1 MRRILAALSLITTV
15 AFAVDQEQQTPY
27 DLIRP
32 VWPLVWDTSDAADG
46 GTVMSYS
53 QFEALVTTKGAVP
66 DVGTMPQDFEPNEN
80 VPDSTSQFYLDARN
94 MKIGHIRVNQAGYLP
109 NSTDPYQ
116 HFYYIDESGSCDV
129 KFSVTNAA
137 GTEEY
142 VTDGEFTSTSKTTK
156 SDWTI
161 IASYNAAT
169 DAAKERYKVSAT
181 GPEGTVC
188 EGFLGSYSLPEDERL
203 RIKVG
208 NEYSA
213 TFIVSEDVYSMV
225 RDAVFKFY
233 GINRSGDS
241 ESWFH
246 DPSHTLDGS
255 GSFTVGTAATAVSGF
270 TASAGDF
277 SGGWYDCGDHLK
289 ESQTMAYAF
298 IVAAVMSAANPDR
311 DEDHYAYNHAE
322 TVNTDGIPDILREAK
337 HGADFFLKSFRHAN
351 GIVDNMVVSVGNFGS
366 DHGWWGR
373 PEAQDGIPESVT
385 GRGGPHER
393 DLRLGELG
401 SNISSEI
408 AAGLAILSVTYA
420 EYDQDFADSCLIAA
434 KALYD
439 FAKNLMLGTGS
450 YGDGQYSYVYNT
462 VPAGWSSSAYN
473 GNNEAYDDLGLAAI
487 ALHYAT
493 YDPDNPDMTYLND
506 AVEDTEIGVEQE
518 STVGFWNGGW
528 FAYTRDGMR
537 KSSKNTSWANAYTFT
552 LYAFYKLLL
561 IDDETAASF
570 GIDSDTRLSYAEKVA
585 LMLATNIYSLLGNG
599 GGSISLPGLSG
610 TNTLTF
616 NELWYNMTTDQTWI
630 YNRYQAGNI
639 FEVLAYADVTKD
651 LEGVKL
657 PSKGVSE
664 WHSSEMKQLGINQL
678 NYMLGVNPWDVSF
691 LLGVGD
697 KNDAH
702 PHHRGAN
709 PEGKNMPGNAYTY
722 SPPVGALFGGVAP
735 DDENSWS
742 PSNHSWEDYL
752 LSETCIDGTAIF
764 LSAAAMATKS
774 VDLNAA
780 PSEITVE
787 IQYVGYDSAIVH
799 ITQDMRGQAM
809 ILYSTSENG
818 PFSSIAKDS
827 VASVDHQIILRGLTN
842 GTTYYFK
849 VVAINSRSENY
860 TTKWLVDSTY
870 TPYYFTTLASEAPSA
885 DIQNVKVC
893 NVTADSA
900 EIMWY
905 TPNGQYE
912 SKVYWDTVL
921 TTYDQMQWNTG
932 DTNADV
938 SGIPVSF
945 HYVKI
950 GGLQEKTTYYFVVES
965 NGSRRSVDDDGSP
978 LKFTTP
984 VMQYDF
990 EVRTYQYEFTGLDFV
1005 NLNVYNNEERSF
1017 DSLTLRL
1024 YVTALPEEVDECALM
1039 MDSDICQA
1047 YDAAGFN
1054 NPCEYDT
1061 EIRSNLRGAMP
1072 VRLDDTYDAATGK
1085 YDYYFPIDLGPTTI
1099 QSSSRL
1105 RIDVGFSLGLYQ
1117 NNACDPLRSTPAKRM
1132 DSTTGDWTW
1141 AKHTREED
1149 GADYDGMWIEDKDWG
1164 DTYQA
1169 PVNSFVVVYRKDQFV
1184 WGYSPSYSEMTTKV
1198 AKYELTVSFDEPFD
1212 VTSGSYVEID
1222 STTSTMYVTGV
1233 GSVSESGYITAIW
1246 VNGTALSASEL
1257 ALAAIYDSET
1267 GRYIFNIPV
1276 KLTIGTNKV
1285 DITIFA
1291 GPDPECSECQE
1302 NGGCA
1307 FVNRNYY
1314 INYSKGDRTASTL
1327 TLVHSD
1333 ETSVSSP
1340 AATDGSEQFY
1350 IVVRD
1355 KDNKSNKTVYAYIVN
1370 SRTGDSLQ
1378 VELTRTD
1385 SASGTFKSELITAKS
1400 TASASYP
1407 TISFYGGDTITVV
1420 YIDAEDEED
1429 ISSQSFYANPT
1440 HPVPVEA
1447 IVTADCSTK
1456 PEEITVT
1463 FSGSSFDK
1471 DITLDS
1477 ASFTFDSTSTNSSAV
1492 TIVMKPTS
1500 VDGTTATFT
1509 LDSSLVPTTGAP
1521 SGTAVF
1527 YMTEDGVVTTES
1539 ISLTDGMAPYLI
1551 SVTILENED
1560 HANEQDT
1567 LKIAFSE
1574 PVVLA
1579 SKTAWPLRITDG
1591 TNEISTDGLTVVSV
1605 SSSDNGKSWQYVI
1618 TGNDDGAVIKE
1629 GYLAEV
1635 YSTFS
1640 VSDVSMNSLS
1650 DCGVVTIAESVRPVP
1665 VDLARISDKTGD
1677 GQPDEIY
1684 LEFESVLRE
1693 KDMLDSF
1700 DVYWGV
1706 PATYHSF
1713 VMPSSGWDVDTVV
1726 GDLKLT
1732 PVVSKTDSACEDQ
1745 ITKYS
1750 NTTSVSV
1757 YCVLKEYACDTL
1769 ENDSIGCD
1777 SNTVLA
1783 ADSTDSLY
1791 VCGSK
1796 DSVTGYYYDT
1806 LEVCTYTLDTTG
1818 YDTTQSSYT
1827 VMRIE
1832 VPEGVYTGLTYGAN
1846 NGRGTVM
1853 PRKGEEGG
1861 FFDQS
1866 YTLNDDCPPI
1876 VSSATWSSRDLSS
1889 GQLDLLEVTYSEPLD
1904 SVEGNSY
1911 YLERRR
1917 SGVSGTYLTT
1927 SNIYGSPMNGTS
1939 LKTVTYMYYD
1949 ESDNAVWIGDSVR
1962 MISDEA
1968 KGYYKDEATLF
1979 PGEETPWV
1987 AVSGVVE
1994 KVKFKVKMLSSV
2006 TKRDKDVTPYGGQTI
2021 GDDEHW
2027 RLTIPTDNGEL
2038 LIASGKK
2045 KLDDVKKSSVISGY
2059 EHAGPV
2065 FKIEVTMPEVLDKTD
2080 LGEYKRSYSIGLE
2093 LKLYNNLGTYVNEMK
2108 YTFNLDDYLSYV
2120 SANSVLTLYLEWVA
2134 PEDAPYT
2141 LDSRQVGSGA
2151 FIGNFEFKAAA
2162 PYVAKVADEGD
2173 TKTAVKGKSSKTIT
2187 FGVRR

>member
-15 AFAVDQEQQTPY
+15 AFAVDQEQPTPY

-32 VWPLVWDTSDAADG
+32 VWPLVWDTSDVADG

-66 DVGTMPQDFEPNEN
+66 DVGTMPQDFEANTN
-80 VPDSTSQFYLDARN
+80 VPDSTSQVYLDARN

-109 NSTDPYQ
+109 NSSDPYQ
-116 HFYYIDESGSCDV
+116 HFYYVDEDGSCDET
-129 KFSVTNAA
+129 FSVVSA
-137 GTEEY
+137 
-142 VTDGEFTSTSKTTK
+142 DGETVHASGGTFTSTGKTTA

-169 DAAKERYKVSAT
+169 DAAKERYKVSTT
-181 GPEGTVC
+181 GPSGTIC
-188 EGFLGSYSLPEDERL
+188 EGFLASYGLPEEERL

-208 NEYSA
+208 DEYSA
-213 TFIVSEDVYSMV
+213 TFIISEEVYSMV
-225 RDAVFKFY
+225 RDAVLKFY
-233 GINRSGDS
+233 GINRSGNS

-246 DPSHTLDGS
+246 DPSHALDGS
-255 GSFTVGTAATAVSGF
+255 GSFVDINGSSVSGF
-270 TASAGDF
+270 SASAGDLA
-277 SGGWYDCGDHLK
+277 GGWYDCGDHLK

-298 IVAAVMSAANPDR
+298 MVVSVMAAANPDK
-311 DEDHYAYNHAE
+311 DDDHYAYNHAE
-322 TVNTDGIPDILREAK
+322 TVTTDGIPDILREAK
-337 HGADFFLKSFRHAN
+337 HGADFFLKSYRQAQ
-351 GIVDNMVVSVGNFGS
+351 GIIDNMVVSVGSYGA

-373 PEAQDGIPESVT
+373 PEAQDSIPSSVT

-408 AAGLAILSVTYA
+408 AAGLALLSVTYA
-420 EYDQDFADSCLIAA
+420 EYDQDFADSCLMVAEQ
-434 KALYD
+434 LYD
-439 FAKNLMLGTGS
+439 FAKNLILGTGS
-450 YGDGQYSYVYNT
+450 YGDGAYSYVYNT
-462 VPAGWSSSAYN
+462 VAAGWSSSAYN

-493 YDPDNPDMTYLND
+493 YDPDDPDMTYLND
-506 AVEDTEIGVEQE
+506 AVEDTDIGTEQE

-561 IDDETAASF
+561 PDDETAASF

-585 LMLATNIYSLLGNG
+585 LILATNIYALQ
-599 GGSISLPGLSG
+599 GSGSGTISLPGLSG
-610 TNTLTF
+610 TNTLTY
-616 NELWYNMTTDQTWI
+616 NELWFNMTTDQTWI

-651 LEGVKL
+651 LENVKL
-657 PSKGVSE
+657 PAKGVSA
-664 WHSSEMKQLGINQL
+664 WNSEAMQQLGINQL

-702 PHHRGAN
+702 PHHRGSN

-722 SPPVGALFGGVAP
+722 SPPIGALFGGNTP
-735 DDENSWS
+735 GDENSWV

-752 LSETCIDGTAIF
+752 LAETCIDGTAIF
-764 LSAAAMATKS
+764 LSAAAMAVKS
-774 VDLNAA
+774 QDKNAA

-799 ITQDMRGQAM
+799 ITQDVRGYAM
-809 ILYSTSENG
+809 ILYSTSETG
-818 PFSSIAKDS
+818 PFNSIAKDT
-827 VASVDHQIILRGLTN
+827 VASVDHTIILRGLTN

-849 VVAINSRSENY
+849 VVAINSKSENY
-860 TTKWLVDSTY
+860 ATKWLVDSTY
-870 TPYYFTTLASEAPSA
+870 TPYYFTTLASEAPDA

-950 GGLQEKTTYYFVVES
+950 GGLQEQTTYYFVVES
-965 NGSRRSVDDDGSP
+965 NGVRRSVDDDGSP

-990 EVRTYQYEFTGLDFV
+990 EVRTYQYDEGSGLDYL
-1005 NLNVYNNEERSF
+1005 NLNIYNNEDRSF

-1024 YVTALPEEVDECALM
+1024 YVTALPSEVSECALM
-1039 MDSDICQA
+1039 MDEEICQA

-1054 NPCEYDT
+1054 KSCETDT
-1061 EIRSNLRGAMP
+1061 EIRANLRGAMP

-1085 YDYYFPIDLGPTTI
+1085 YDYYFPIDLGSTTI
-1099 QSSSRL
+1099 QTSSRL
-1105 RIDVGFSLGLYQ
+1105 RLDVAFNKGLYQ
-1117 NNACDPLRSTPAKRM
+1117 NEQCDPLYTSPDKHM

-1141 AKHTREED
+1141 APHTRAED
-1149 GADYDGMWIEDKDWG
+1149 GADYDGMWFEDKDWG

-1169 PVNSFVVVYRKDQFV
+1169 PVNPYVVVYRKDQFV
-1184 WGYSPSYSEMTTKV
+1184 SGYSPSYSEMTTKV
-1198 AKYELTVSFDEPFD
+1198 ANYEMTVSFDSPFD
-1212 VTSGSYVEID
+1212 VTSGSYIEID
-1222 STTSTMYVTGV
+1222 STTSTMYVTGTAYI
-1233 GSVSESGYITAIW
+1233 SESGYVTAIW
-1246 VNGTALSASEL
+1246 VNGVALSSTEL
-1257 ALAAIYDSET
+1257 ATAAIYDDET
-1267 GRYIFNIPV
+1267 GRYILNIPV

-1291 GPDPECSECQE
+1291 GPDPDCSECQE

-1314 INYSKGDRTASTL
+1314 IQYSKGDRTASTL

-1355 KDNKSNKTVYAYIVN
+1355 KDNSTSKTVYAYIIN

-1429 ISSQSFYANPT
+1429 VSSQSFYADPT
-1440 HPVPVEA
+1440 HPVPTEA
-1447 IVTADCSTK
+1447 VVTADCSTT
-1456 PEEITVT
+1456 PEQITVT
-1463 FSGSSFDK
+1463 FSGSSFDD

-1500 VDGTTATFT
+1500 LDGTTAIFV

-1560 HANEQDT
+1560 HLIEQDT

-1579 SKTAWPLRITDG
+1579 SKSVWPLRITDG
-1591 TNEISTDGLTVVSV
+1591 ENDISTDGISIVSV
-1605 SSSDNGKSWQYVI
+1605 TTSDNGKSWQYVI
-1618 TGNDDGAVIKE
+1618 TGNDDGEIIKE
-1629 GYLAEV
+1629 GYYAEV
-1635 YSTFS
+1635 LSSFT
-1640 VSDVSMNSLS
+1640 VSDMSMNSLTN
-1650 DCGVVTIAESVRPVP
+1650 CGVVTIAESVRPVP
-1665 VDLARISDKTGD
+1665 IDLARITDETGD

-1684 LEFESVLRE
+1684 IEFESVLRT

-1700 DVYWGV
+1700 DVYWG
-1706 PATYHSF
+1706 PSGTYHAF
-1713 VMPSSGWDVDTVV
+1713 VMPDDGWDVDTVQ
-1726 GDLKLT
+1726 GELT
-1732 PVVSKTDSACEDQ
+1732 VVPVVTKTDSTPTIKTSTTTDSVISDTSWCVL
-1745 ITKYS
+1745 Y
-1750 NTTSVSV
+1750 TSVTDDSTGETTDSV
-1757 YCVLKEYACDTL
+1757 V
-1769 ENDSIGCD
+1769 
-1777 SNTVLA
+1777 VQA
-1783 ADSTDSLY
+1783 ADGSDSLY
-1791 VCGSK
+1791 NCGITTSA
-1796 DSVTGYYYDT
+1796 VTSTVYDT
-1806 LEVCTYTLDTTG
+1806 VWTYTLDTTG
-1818 YDTTQSSYT
+1818 YDTTQSEYT
-1827 VMRIE
+1827 VMRVE
-1832 VPEGVYTGLTYGAN
+1832 VPSGVYTGLTYGAN
-1846 NGRGTVM
+1846 NGRGTIM

-1866 YTLNDDCPPI
+1866 YTLNDNCPPI
-1876 VSSATWSSRDLSS
+1876 VASATWSSRDLSS

-1904 SVEGNSY
+1904 SVEGNEY

-1917 SGVSGTYLTT
+1917 SGVSGTYLKAG
-1927 SNIYGSPMNGTS
+1927 NIYGSPMNGTS
-1939 LKTVTYMYYD
+1939 LQTVTYMYYD
-1949 ESDNAVWIGDSVR
+1949 ENDNAVWIGDSVR
-1962 MISDEA
+1962 MVSDES
-1968 KGYYKDEATLF
+1968 KGYYMDDVSLF

-1987 AVSGVVE
+1987 AVTGVVE

-2006 TKRDKDVTPYGGQTI
+2006 TKRDKDVVPYGGQTI

-2027 RLTIPTDNGEL
+2027 RLTIPTDEGEL

-2045 KLDDVKKSSVISGY
+2045 NLDDVTKSSVVSDY

-2080 LGEYKRSYSIGLE
+2080 FGEYKRSYSIGIE
-2093 LKLYNNLGTYVNEMK
+2093 LMLYNNLGTYVNEMSYK
-2108 YTFNLDDYLSYV
+2108 FNLDDYLSYV
-2120 SANSVLTLYLEWVA
+2120 SGNSVLTLYLEWLA

-2151 FIGNFEFKAAA
+2151 FIGNFDFKAAA
-2162 PYVAKVADEGD
+2162 PYVATVADEGD
-2173 TKTAVKGKSSKTIT
+2173 TKTAVTGKSSKTIT